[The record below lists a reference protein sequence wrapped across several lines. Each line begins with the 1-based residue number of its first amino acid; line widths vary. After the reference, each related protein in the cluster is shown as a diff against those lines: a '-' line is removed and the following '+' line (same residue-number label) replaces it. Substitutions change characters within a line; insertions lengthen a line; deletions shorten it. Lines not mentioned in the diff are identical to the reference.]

1 MTELH
6 PKAKSL
12 IRLAQAGQE
21 PSADQLRQVMRGFH
35 QEAGARSLNNVSRFA
50 QKSQGAPGG
59 SANLTEAEKR
69 RLNRKLDVATWTAD
83 VAHQW
88 RRRML
93 KWSMLA
99 AIMTGSVGAFANWG
113 PELPV
118 LGAMAEQ
125 VKATL
130 GTLVANVVGADKAA
144 RPNKETALRANGTEV
159 DGRGSAPVE
168 GIPVDAVAVAAE
180 VAPGTPPSP
189 PVVEASRISS
199 ATASNLGARGP
210 SSAAPSS
217 SRYNGPNPN
226 VGVADSA
233 ELTQQPG
240 VVNSSHATSPADVE
254 PIAAKGPSAFSEAEV
269 NLIAAARSALAA
281 SNYPQTRRLLDEHRT
296 TFARGALSEERETL
310 RALVACRESGDTSL
324 AQRYLARRP
333 QSLFAARLTRECGL

>member
-12 IRLAQAGQE
+12 IRLARAGQE
-21 PSADQLRQVMRGFH
+21 PSADQLRQVMRGFQ

-50 QKSQGAPGG
+50 QKAQSSTGG
-59 SANLTEAEKR
+59 SANLSDAEKQ

-83 VAHQW
+83 VAHHW

-93 KWSMLA
+93 KWSLLA

-130 GTLVANVVGADKAA
+130 GTLVANVVGTQKTA
-144 RPNKETALRANGTEV
+144 RPTNHTAV
-159 DGRGSAPVE
+159 DGPTLDGLAQVNGIAQADVAAAPSAP
-168 GIPVDAVAVAAE
+168 P
-180 VAPGTPPSP
+180 P
-189 PVVEASRISS
+189 PVLEASLISSTTAGNPGVRAPSS
-199 ATASNLGARGP
+199 ATLSPL
-210 SSAAPSS
+210 
-217 SRYNGPNPN
+217 RYNGQSGG
-226 VGVADSA
+226 VGAADSA
-233 ELTQQPG
+233 QLAQQG
-240 VVNSSHATSPADVE
+240 GGANLSPTVSPTLVE
-254 PIAAKGPSAFSEAEV
+254 PTAAKGPSAFSEAEV
-269 NLIAAARSALAA
+269 NLIAAARSALA
-281 SNYPQTRRLLDEHRT
+281 SGNYPQTRRLLDEHRA

-333 QSLFAARLTRECGL
+333 QSLFAARLIRECGL